1 MSLERVMIPEEYL
14 FELVSVIKDG
24 GDITYLSNNA
34 INAFQGLETHFVNN
48 VCNGSEQFA
57 WTLMNAIRCNMGMGY
72 TRTDEL
78 LTKLKVD
85 ITCDTSDTPYVNY
98 TAVILSLY
106 ESINDDVLVAVNQC
120 TIPDETREVLL
131 DDSDGYIEE
140 YGSTIYDKVKA
151 ILSTHINSNVVDISN
166 IISVMYDYYESSNYR
181 GVDDLSILEE
191 AVMDYDY
198 NKAII
203 YLAVISE
210 DVPAKGTI
218 DDVRI

>member
-14 FELVSVIKDG
+14 TELENVVRDG
-24 GDITYLSNNA
+24 GDITCLSNGA
-34 INAFQGLETHFVNN
+34 REALQELETYFVNN

-57 WTLMNAIRCNMGMGY
+57 WTLMNAIRHSMGVRY
-72 TRTDEL
+72 IHEILIL
-78 LTKLKVD
+78 LGADVVLG
-85 ITCDTSDTPYVNY
+85 TSDAKYVKY
-98 TAVILSLY
+98 IAIILSLY

-120 TIPDETREVLL
+120 IIPDETREILL

-151 ILSTHINSNVVDISN
+151 ILSTHINSNVVDIPN

-181 GVDDLSILEE
+181 GIDDLSILEE
-191 AVMDYDY
+191 AVSDYDY
-198 NKAII
+198 NKAIV
-203 YLAVISE
+203 YLAIISK

>member
-14 FELVSVIKDG
+14 TELENVVRDG
-24 GDITYLSNNA
+24 GDITRLSNGA
-34 INAFQGLETHFVNN
+34 REALQELETYFVNN

-57 WTLMNAIRCNMGMGY
+57 WTIMNAIRHSMGVCY
-72 TRTDEL
+72 THEILIMLGADVVL
-78 LTKLKVD
+78 G
-85 ITCDTSDTPYVNY
+85 TSDAKYVKY
-98 TAVILSLY
+98 IAIILSLY

-120 TIPDETREVLL
+120 IIPDETREILL

-151 ILSTHINSNVVDISN
+151 ILSTHINSNVVDIPN

-181 GVDDLSILEE
+181 GIDDLSILEE
-191 AVMDYDY
+191 AVVDYDY
-198 NKAII
+198 NKAIV
-203 YLAVISE
+203 YLAIISK

-218 DDVRI
+218 DDVKI

>member
-14 FELVSVIKDG
+14 TELENVVRDG
-24 GDITYLSNNA
+24 GDITCLSNGA
-34 INAFQGLETHFVNN
+34 IEALQELETYFVNN

-57 WTLMNAIRCNMGMGY
+57 WTLMNAIRHSMGVRY
-72 TRTDEL
+72 IHEILIL
-78 LTKLKVD
+78 LGADVVLG
-85 ITCDTSDTPYVNY
+85 TSDAKYVKY
-98 TAVILSLY
+98 IAIILSLY

-120 TIPDETREVLL
+120 IIPDETREILL

-151 ILSTHINSNVVDISN
+151 ILSTHINSNVVDIPN

-181 GVDDLSILEE
+181 GIDDLSILEE
-191 AVMDYDY
+191 AVADYDY
-198 NKAII
+198 NKAIV
-203 YLAVISE
+203 YLAIISK

>member
-14 FELVSVIKDG
+14 TELENVVRDG
-24 GDITYLSNNA
+24 GDITRLSNGA
-34 INAFQGLETHFVNN
+34 REALQELETYFVNN

-57 WTLMNAIRCNMGMGY
+57 WTLMNAIRHSMGVRY
-72 TRTDEL
+72 THEILIMLGADVVL
-78 LTKLKVD
+78 G
-85 ITCDTSDTPYVNY
+85 TSDANY
-98 TAVILSLY
+98 AKYISIILSLY

-120 TIPDETREVLL
+120 IIPDETREILL

-151 ILSTHINSNVVDISN
+151 ILSTHINSNVVDIPN

-181 GVDDLSILEE
+181 GIDDLSILEE
-191 AVMDYDY
+191 AVADYDY
-198 NKAII
+198 NKAIV
-203 YLAVISE
+203 YLAIISK

-218 DDVRI
+218 DDVKI

>member
-1 MSLERVMIPEEYL
+1 MLERVMIPENYL
-14 FELVSVIKDG
+14 MELANVIMNIGDVSE
-24 GDITYLSNNA
+24 LSDNA
-34 INAFQGLETHFVNN
+34 VQAFQGLETHFVNN

-57 WTLMNAIRCNMGMGY
+57 WTLMNAIRHSMGVGY

-78 LTKLKVD
+78 LTKLRVQVAQD
-85 ITCDTSDTPYVNY
+85 MSDAPYINY
-98 TAVILSLY
+98 MAVILSLY

-120 TIPDETREVLL
+120 IIPDETRGILI

-140 YGSTIYDKVKA
+140 YGSTIYDKVKV
-151 ILSTHINSNVVDISN
+151 ILSIHINSNVIDIDN
-166 IISVMYDYYESSNYR
+166 IISVLYDYYESSNYR

-198 NKAII
+198 NKAIV
-203 YLAVISE
+203 YLAIISE
-210 DVPAKGTI
+210 DVLAKGTI

>member
-14 FELVSVIKDG
+14 TELENVVRDG
-24 GDITYLSNNA
+24 GDIICLSNGA
-34 INAFQGLETHFVNN
+34 REALQELETYFVNN

-57 WTLMNAIRCNMGMGY
+57 WTLMNAIRHSMGVRY
-72 TRTDEL
+72 THEILIL
-78 LTKLKVD
+78 LGADVVLG
-85 ITCDTSDTPYVNY
+85 TSDAKYVKY
-98 TAVILSLY
+98 IAIILSLY

-120 TIPDETREVLL
+120 IIPDETREILL

-151 ILSTHINSNVVDISN
+151 ILSTHINSNVVDIPN

-181 GVDDLSILEE
+181 GIDDLSILEE
-191 AVMDYDY
+191 AVSDYDY
-198 NKAII
+198 NKAIV
-203 YLAVISE
+203 YLAIISK

-218 DDVRI
+218 DDVKI